1 MNLLLACICVFGP
14 LVVAGV
20 PGSTAPGRAV
30 SGVGEWGLMEGE
42 PDDASTGGGG
52 GSPTGATSSTFT
64 QSVNPRN
71 EIIDIVRTQT
81 GGGSG
86 SGGGSGGGG
95 AGTGGG
101 ALTLPPQHDGV
112 GNLIYDGR
120 FIYHYDAWNRLVQ
133 VNKAVVEM
141 VDAGQGTGDPEP
153 DPQARLAAG
162 PLVKQYV
169 YDALGR
175 LVETRTPIAAADEPP
190 APAGGPGAN
199 VIAPG
204 PDGSAT
210 PLLAERFSYDGVRR
224 IQETSEV
231 RAAVNPPTPPEGSGG
246 GGGSGSGGGTSWTGS
261 TPPGEVVDGSRRFER
276 EYIWGPGDG
285 HAGVDELLALFEGAR
300 ATEFAAAANSVPSGS
315 GGTPEEQAEAR
326 LAAQQAVSLAAQSKP
341 WWVIQDASG
350 DVVALCD
357 NGGPNVSTGLSSG
370 AGPTSINTGRV
381 VAQWTYDAY
390 GNVLAAESLD
400 DHPVLR
406 VGHKGL
412 FIDRFDAPLVYG
424 ADEPERLVPWAHT
437 LYHIRHREY
446 LPTWAVWLQQDPNA
460 TGLAT
465 QGMAFHGDAMRV
477 GRSRPNLR
485 TLYADGLNLHAY
497 LGLNPLARSDPQ
509 GLESGYPP
517 FRQVPSGGISRNRL
531 VSGPNG
537 GVQFW
542 GDVMRGAVLR
552 GIASNRT
559 ARAGAAPRPAAWAG
573 GSIDTGRMVGRLGGI
588 LLGAKIL
595 DDRFVDNRAF
605 WRSLNDA
612 IPDVGGYAVGTL
624 GPALTGNR
632 VAQGALP
639 WIGLAGSSG
648 YNLASGGLDLFT
660 VGAAVADTVA
670 QFGHEWIGA
679 AGSAVG
685 RQATAVSLAA
695 SVYSGIIDYAAE
707 SVGDWWKR

>member
-1 MNLLLACICVFGP
+1 
-14 LVVAGV
+14 
-20 PGSTAPGRAV
+20 
-30 SGVGEWGLMEGE
+30 
-42 PDDASTGGGG
+42 
-52 GSPTGATSSTFT
+52 
-64 QSVNPRN
+64 
-71 EIIDIVRTQT
+71 T

-175 LVETRTPIAAADEPP
+175 LVETRTPIAASNEPP
-190 APAGGPGAN
+190 AQAGGQGAN

-357 NGGPNVSTGLSSG
+357 NGGPSAPTGLSPTG
-370 AGPTSINTGRV
+370 AGGGAIGPATTHTARV
-381 VAQWTYDAY
+381 VQQWTYDAY
-390 GNVLAAESLD
+390 GAVLAAEQVVSD
-400 DHPVLR
+400 PNVVIPNLR

-412 FIDRFDAPLVYG
+412 FADRLDVG
-424 ADEPERLVPWAHT
+424 ITTSGTQR
-437 LYHIRHREY
+437 RE
-446 LPTWAVWLQQDPNA
+446 L
-460 TGLAT
+460 
-465 QGMAFHGDAMRV
+465 R
-477 GRSRPNLR
+477 RRRP
-485 TLYADGLNLHAY
+485 G
-497 LGLNPLARSDPQ
+497 
-509 GLESGYPP
+509 
-517 FRQVPSGGISRNRL
+517 
-531 VSGPNG
+531 
-537 GVQFW
+537 
-542 GDVMRGAVLR
+542 RGA
-552 GIASNRT
+552 
-559 ARAGAAPRPAAWAG
+559 
-573 GSIDTGRMVGRLGGI
+573 
-588 LLGAKIL
+588 
-595 DDRFVDNRAF
+595 
-605 WRSLNDA
+605 
-612 IPDVGGYAVGTL
+612 
-624 GPALTGNR
+624 
-632 VAQGALP
+632 P
-639 WIGLAGSSG
+639 WW
-648 YNLASGGLDLFT
+648 
-660 VGAAVADTVA
+660 
-670 QFGHEWIGA
+670 QE
-679 AGSAVG
+679 
-685 RQATAVSLAA
+685 
-695 SVYSGIIDYAAE
+695 
-707 SVGDWWKR
+707 